1 MSTRSSALEPSATTR
16 ADDLSASAP
25 RNGAKVGKVVTN
37 GLLLLVALTYIYPF
51 VWMAYTSLKTR
62 QEFAL
67 DIFSLPSSIY
77 LEHYRTIVDMENV
90 LSTFFNSFF
99 NSSISMVFVIVLAF
113 LAGYAL
119 SRFSFPGRN
128 LLYAF
133 FLLGLTIPVHALLIP
148 LFIQFRALK
157 LLNTRIT
164 LLFPYITFHLPV
176 AIYLFSSYINTIP
189 RELEEAAYIDGST
202 VNYTLFH
209 VVLPIC
215 FPITATV
222 LILVFLQIWNE
233 FPFALIL
240 LTGSEFRTVP
250 VWLTLFQGQYTV
262 NYPLQL
268 TGMFLASFPVV
279 ALFLAFRER
288 VIRGMAAGAIKG

>member
-1 MSTRSSALEPSATTR
+1 MPMGSAEHASPLSTDATRRRIT
-16 ADDLSASAP
+16 ATL
-25 RNGAKVGKVVTN
+25 GKWITN
-37 GLLLLVALTYIYPF
+37 GILLLVATTYIYPF

-67 DIFSLPSSIY
+67 NIFALPEAFY
-77 LEHYRTIVDMENV
+77 TEHYATIIRMENV

-113 LAGYAL
+113 LSGYVLA
-119 SRFSFPGRN
+119 RFTFRGRN

-148 LFIQFRALK
+148 LFIQFRALS

-164 LLFPYITFHLPV
+164 LIFPYVTFHLPV
-176 AIYLFSSYINTIP
+176 AIYLFSSYVKSIP
-189 RELEEAAYIDGST
+189 RELEEAAFIDGS
-202 VNYTLFH
+202 NMNHTLFH
-209 VVLPIC
+209 VILPIC
-215 FPITATV
+215 FPITATI

-240 LTGSEFRTVP
+240 LTGSEYRTVP

-279 ALFLAFRER
+279 ALYLAFRER
-288 VIRGMAAGAIKG
+288 VIRGMAAGAMKG